1 MEFSVT
7 AVSLAL
13 TVLMVL
19 LLIFLVLYQYKSCK
33 NCPYRRHQGEV
44 IMSGNKKASEVMD
57 KISTA
62 YSHLMYESEDLPT
75 HEPVRI
81 KLHKSKSSQQKFK
94 KK

>member
-1 MEFSVT
+1 
-7 AVSLAL
+7 
-13 TVLMVL
+13 
-19 LLIFLVLYQYKSCK
+19 
-33 NCPYRRHQGEV
+33 
-44 IMSGNKKASEVMD
+44 MSGNKKASEVMD